1 MVMRNRI
8 EAFVGRLVF
17 ALYWFLAEVPVA
29 EPLERIEPIHCD
41 AVS

>member
-1 MVMRNRI
+1 MHNRI
-8 EAFVGRLVF
+8 EAFVGRLKVRTI
-17 ALYWFLAEVPVA
+17 LVLAEVPVT